1 MKVCKFF
8 DKNTRRFMN
17 LTTYDFWVN
26 KKKNQTYVSL
36 LKKKIHHRSFS
47 SFSEKKKKHS
57 QTFMIYTSFTSV
69 FPPLHFPLWATMT
82 KFVEKLAVSFFLR
95 LVKNCHVHVVNP
107 EGIFY
112 PMERIK
118 EVYLRSSLAWIFKRL
133 RLFSAVVDNEYVSQ
147 RRGI

>member
-1 MKVCKFF
+1 
-8 DKNTRRFMN
+8 
-17 LTTYDFWVN
+17 
-26 KKKNQTYVSL
+26 
-36 LKKKIHHRSFS
+36 
-47 SFSEKKKKHS
+47 
-57 QTFMIYTSFTSV
+57 MIYTSFTSV

-82 KFVEKLAVSFFLR
+82 KFVEKLVSFFLR

-118 EVYLRSSLAWIFKRL
+118 EVYLRSSLTWIFKRL